1 MSKQFMTTRKVNPG
15 TKARI
20 LSAAADLFSTNGFH
34 GTTVDRIVQ
43 TAGVNKRMVYHYFG
57 SKEKLYRA
65 ALIEVYKHLSLLEVE
80 TFQHSEDIEENFR
93 GIVALYF
100 DFLRAHPDFTRLVLW
115 ENLNEGRGLEST
127 EPHLTKNPALKL
139 LDRALRRAKRKGV
152 VRPDVNAR
160 HLLINLI
167 GLCQVYTSNRY
178 TLSQA
183 LNLDLDSPRVLREGK
198 KQVVNLLLNGIMV

>member
-1 MSKQFMTTRKVNPG
+1 MTTRKGNPD

-93 GIVALYF
+93 DIVALYF

-198 KQVVNLLLNGIMV
+198 KQAVNLLLYGIMT